1 MEIITH
7 ISDDF
12 IDIPDNN
19 FVFDIETT
27 GLSPKF
33 CKVILIGIVYNENN
47 KTIIKQFFALNE
59 DEEKELLLTFSKE
72 IASFNKHITFNGF
85 TFDIPFLNSRF
96 EKHNIDFSLDKSAD
110 MDILRLIRPY
120 KEKLSL
126 LDCKLKTIEKYIGI
140 HRSDTI
146 SGKES
151 VVLYKEFVLTKNEDL
166 KNRILLHN
174 YEDIYYL
181 AKMLKIQDI
190 LSYKLNA
197 LTIDNSKQTLMLIPL
212 SYKFTK
218 SNLAMKY
225 TIFSGDIRNVNIYK
239 DNYSIITNQDLLNI
253 NINIKKGFDN
263 KNNEIYFYNLSTII
277 PLKFNDSF
285 LEDNIYT
292 LCNFLIKK
300 ELHKLY
306 NI

>member
-12 IDIPDNN
+12 IDIPDNH

-33 CKVILIGIVYNENN
+33 CKVILIGIVYNEND

-59 DEEKELLLTFSKE
+59 DEEKKLLLAFINE
-72 IASFNKHITFNGF
+72 ISLFNKHITFNGF

-96 EKHNIDFSLDKSAD
+96 QKHNIYFSLDKAD
-110 MDILRLIRPY
+110 DIDILRLVKPY

-140 HRSDTI
+140 NRNDTI

-151 VVLYKEFVLTKNEDL
+151 VELYKEFASTQDKDL
-166 KNRILLHN
+166 KDKILLHN

-181 AKMLKIQDI
+181 AKIFKIKDLLADKLNPLSIESNNISLRI
-190 LSYKLNA
+190 LPMSYKLNK
-197 LTIDNSKQTLMLIPL
+197 TNLI
-212 SYKFTK
+212 
-218 SNLAMKY
+218 MKY
-225 TIFSGDIRNVNIYK
+225 NIFSGTLSNINIYK
-239 DNYSIITNQDLLNI
+239 DNYSITYGESSLTI
-253 NINIKKGFDN
+253 NIDIKKGIDSN
-263 KNNEIYFYNLSTII
+263 KNEILFYNLSTII
-277 PLKFNDSF
+277 PLKFNSNF
-285 LEDNIYT
+285 LEDNIFN
-292 LCNFLIKK
+292 LCNFLMKK
-300 ELHKLY
+300 ELSSL
-306 NI
+306 